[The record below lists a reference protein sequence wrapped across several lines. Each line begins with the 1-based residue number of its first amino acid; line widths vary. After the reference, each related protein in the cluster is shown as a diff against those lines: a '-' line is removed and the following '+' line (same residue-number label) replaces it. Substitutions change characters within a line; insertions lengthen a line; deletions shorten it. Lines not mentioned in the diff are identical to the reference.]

1 VIQTTIC
8 TCQADDIVPKYAYPP
23 EDPKALVDSTNSA
36 RKNGSLQGK
45 RKTVPHA
52 RYHMKLMLFAPYQSV
67 VTPTS
72 QKPRQL
78 IPRDTVL

>member
-8 TCQADDIVPKYAYPP
+8 TCQADDIIPEYAYPP
-23 EDPKALVDSTNSA
+23 EDPKALVDSTNST

-52 RYHMKLMLFAPYQSV
+52 
-67 VTPTS
+67 
-72 QKPRQL
+72 
-78 IPRDTVL
+78 